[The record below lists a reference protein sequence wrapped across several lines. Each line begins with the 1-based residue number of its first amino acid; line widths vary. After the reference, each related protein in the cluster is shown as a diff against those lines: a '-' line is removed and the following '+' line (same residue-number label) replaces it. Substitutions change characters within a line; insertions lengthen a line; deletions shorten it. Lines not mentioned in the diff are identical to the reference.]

1 MEGIGFFY
9 PFTPDWLQYHISVR
23 EFLPIVIALEMWS
36 FTSKNLTIVVLELHL
51 DNLAVVQI
59 INKKNIKGSKTNAIN
74 ETFNTSVPYT

>member
-1 MEGIGFFY
+1 
-9 PFTPDWLQYHISVR
+9 
-23 EFLPIVIALEMWS
+23 MWS

>member
-1 MEGIGFFY
+1 MEGIGFS
-9 PFTPDWLQYHISVR
+9 PFIPDWLQYHISVHK
-23 EFLPIVIALEMWS
+23 FLLIVIALEMWS